1 MIYQFVDEQLWYLYS
16 RENEIVFS
24 CYFTMFYRLDTIPL
38 TILFYVNIL
47 HEIYIIFLLF
57 YYFCI
62 IYVDDSLTYF
72 VNEEPIQLKMP
83 SLIDQ
88 NGEYYIALDFIL
100 PYYEIQYSILLK
112 TKLISK
118 MPGVNVVSPTWFEL
132 SGSDGSIK
140 NLGSLDYVNWAKKR
154 GYQIWGL
161 FSNAFDPDL
170 THEALKK
177 YETRQSV
184 YCSMIMQS
192 KQCCPQN
199 NVTNWQ
205 YLLNCILMQV
215 PLFWRS

>member
-1 MIYQFVDEQLWYLYS
+1 MTNLVVETNKNSKRKRILLGFLIVLFVMISSILLFLYPFAS
-16 RENEIVFS
+16 KEKVN
-24 CYFTMFYRLDTIPL
+24 YFTGENP
-38 TILFYVNIL
+38 ILFQGKQEGNAL
-47 HEIYIIFLLF
+47 SMENGIYIPIEFLKEQIDENIF
-57 YYFCI
+57 YDEPSKAI
-62 IYVDDSLTYF
+62 IITTKNKVIYMPIDSLTYF

-88 NGEYYIALDFIL
+88 NGEYYIALDLIL

-161 FSNAFDPDL
+161 FSN
-170 THEALKK
+170 
-177 YETRQSV
+177 V
-184 YCSMIMQS
+184 
-192 KQCCPQN
+192 
-199 NVTNWQ
+199 
-205 YLLNCILMQV
+205 
-215 PLFWRS
+215 